1 MRAGRDLRVRHG
13 ASLAS
18 PCCRIAGGHVL
29 NDETGKLLII
39 NVTEIIVEWSKGS
52 M

>member
-1 MRAGRDLRVRHG
+1 MGPAWHPERYRA
-13 ASLAS
+13 
-18 PCCRIAGGHVL
+18 AGGSVL
-29 NDETGKLLII
+29 NDETGTLLII